1 MTKRM
6 LVMLVAVAVFV
17 AVLGGLKYRQ
27 VKAGMAE
34 GESFQPPPEAVTT
47 IVAERS
53 DWPNTIRGIGTM
65 NAVQGVMVSADLPGI
80 VAKISFES
88 GRSVRAGDLLV
99 ALDARQEQAQLAA
112 ARAQL
117 ELSRQQYER
126 ISGLRKK
133 GVTSQAELDQ
143 VEAQL
148 AQAEARV
155 GEIEATI
162 DRKKI
167 RAPFSGVL
175 GIRQVNLGQYLPGGA
190 PVVELQA
197 LDPIY
202 ADFTV
207 PQQDIGR
214 LPIGSP
220 VEVEADKGQIQA
232 EGRVSAVDAV
242 VDPATRNLKVRA
254 EFDNNDGRLRPG
266 MFVEVRVGLGSAEA
280 LVTVPA
286 TAISYAPYGDSVFIV
301 EDAPDAEGGEKKQV
315 RQKFVQLAGTRG
327 DQVALSS
334 GVEPGQEVVTS
345 GVFKLRN
352 GAAVLVN
359 NEVQPS
365 NDPAPRPENS

>member
-88 GRSVRAGDLLV
+88 GRPVRAGDLLV

-254 EFDNNDGRLRPG
+254 EFDNKDGRLRPG